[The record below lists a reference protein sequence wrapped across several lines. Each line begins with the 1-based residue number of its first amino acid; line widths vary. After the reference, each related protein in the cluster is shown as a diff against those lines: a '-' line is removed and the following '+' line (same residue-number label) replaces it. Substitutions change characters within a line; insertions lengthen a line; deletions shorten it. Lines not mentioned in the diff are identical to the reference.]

1 MTPLL
6 ERIQN
11 SRNVLGLIF
20 MMPAAL
26 LLLLFLT
33 YPLGLGVWLGFTDTK
48 IGRAGQWIG
57 LENYIFLLSD
67 SVTQLALFNTMFYTT
82 VASVLKFFLG
92 LWLALLLNKNLR
104 FKSFFRAVILLPY
117 IVPTALSAIAF
128 WWIFDSQFSI
138 ISWALVKMGWIDG
151 YIDFLGSPWNA
162 RLSTLAANVWR
173 GVPFVAITLL
183 AGLQTISPSYYEA
196 SAIDGATPWQQ
207 FWHVTLPLLT
217 PIIAVT
223 MTFSVLF
230 TFTDFQLIYVLT
242 RGGPLNATHLMATL
256 SFQRAIPGGALG
268 EGAAIAIAMVPFLL
282 AAILFSYFGLQRR
295 TWQQGGSDK

>member
-1 MTPLL
+1 MTPLF

-11 SRNVLGLIF
+11 SRNVLGFIF
-20 MMPAAL
+20 MLPATL

-48 IGRAGQWIG
+48 IGRGGEWIG
-57 LENYIFLLSD
+57 LENYAFLLQD

-92 LWLALLLNKNLR
+92 LWLALLLNKNIR

-138 ISWALVKMGWIDG
+138 ISWVLMKMGWIDA
-151 YIDFLGSPWNA
+151 YIDFLGTPWNA
-162 RLSTLAANVWR
+162 RLATLTANVWR

-207 FWHVTLPLLT
+207 F
-217 PIIAVT
+217 
-223 MTFSVLF
+223 
-230 TFTDFQLIYVLT
+230 
-242 RGGPLNATHLMATL
+242 
-256 SFQRAIPGGALG
+256 
-268 EGAAIAIAMVPFLL
+268 
-282 AAILFSYFGLQRR
+282 
-295 TWQQGGSDK
+295 